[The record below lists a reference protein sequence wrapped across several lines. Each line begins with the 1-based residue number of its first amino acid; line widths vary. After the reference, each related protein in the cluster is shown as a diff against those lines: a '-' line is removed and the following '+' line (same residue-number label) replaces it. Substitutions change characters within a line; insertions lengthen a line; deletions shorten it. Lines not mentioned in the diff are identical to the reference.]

1 MCVYVCLCVFMCGSV
16 GIRARVVAVVMGG
29 QMWQFNGW
37 PYKDLVSTFTAV
49 RGFHV
54 RFKDE
59 IAPEL
64 VKASDLKTLILSQ
77 DKRYLDS
84 SVAKEF
90 WQSLEKFLLHN
101 KRALIGLQ

>member
-1 MCVYVCLCVFMCGSV
+1 
-16 GIRARVVAVVMGG
+16 
-29 QMWQFNGW
+29 
-37 PYKDLVSTFTAV
+37 
-49 RGFHV
+49 
-54 RFKDE
+54 
-59 IAPEL
+59 

-101 KRALIGLQ
+101 KRTLIGLQ

>member
-1 MCVYVCLCVFMCGSV
+1 MQGSS
-16 GIRARVVAVVMGG
+16 
-29 QMWQFNGW
+29 WQFKGW
-37 PYKDLVSTFTAV
+37 PFKDLVSTFTAV